1 MPAQGQSFDYLRA
14 QASALRLIDKFGQA
28 GAIVRDVPGSGPEWD
43 PGEPVATAHTCTM
56 AVFKFD
62 NRDIVGTLIKANDK
76 KVFIAAKG
84 LSPTITDKLMI
95 GGVRTQSSVSFRSI
109 RQVPASILKSR
120 QEREVQRMRFTSTQ
134 AFISLIFNFPTLSAV
149 SSSTSGMN

>member
-1 MPAQGQSFDYLRA
+1 MPAQGQSFDYLPA

-43 PGEPVATAHTCTM
+43 PGEPVPTAHTCTM

-62 NRDIVGTLIKANDK
+62 NRDIDGTLIKANDK

-84 LSPTITDKLMI
+84 LSPTTTDKLMI
-95 GGVRTQSSVSFRSI
+95 GGVPHTVVRVISINPAGTSVYFEI
-109 RQVPASILKSR
+109 
-120 QEREVQRMRFTSTQ
+120 Q
-134 AFISLIFNFPTLSAV
+134 ARA
-149 SSSTSGMN
+149 